1 MYATGIRCFFVQ
13 VLFVVFKEFTCN
25 CLNRVAFFACGE
37 LDFFPKNLSVFFGVV
52 KCKETLLFLALV
64 QSLDAIMV
72 EKRLLSIVCII
83 NICLS
88 AVFTL
93 ILRLLVFLFVSY
105 YIVFKDNFDRSN

>member
-52 KCKETLLFLALV
+52 KCKETLLFLAFV

-72 EKRLLSIVCII
+72 EKRLLNIVCMI
-83 NICLS
+83 NFCLS

-93 ILRLLVFLFVSY
+93 SLRLLVFLFVSY